1 MMKENQIILKTEN
14 IAPLIKDV
22 HEKIV
27 SIRGLDVI
35 LDVDVAN
42 LYGVET
48 RRINEAVK
56 NNPDKFPSDYM
67 FVLTSEEVTNLRSK
81 FSTAN
86 ISPKSRSL
94 PHAFTEKGLYMLAT
108 VLKSKTAVN
117 TTFAIIENFSTV
129 RELRRELLDL
139 HKEKD
144 IKNQQS
150 KIEHFGNILS
160 EIVMPDLETTETESS
175 LELNFVIGKIKHTVK
190 RVKRNGKNGE

>member
-1 MMKENQIILKTEN
+1 
-14 IAPLIKDV
+14 
-22 HEKIV
+22 
-27 SIRGLDVI
+27 
-35 LDVDVAN
+35 
-42 LYGVET
+42 
-48 RRINEAVK
+48 
-56 NNPDKFPSDYM
+56 
-67 FVLTSEEVTNLRSK
+67 
-81 FSTAN
+81 
-86 ISPKSRSL
+86 
-94 PHAFTEKGLYMLAT
+94 MLAT

>member
-1 MMKENQIILKTEN
+1 MKENQIILKTEN

-22 HEKIV
+22 HEKII

-117 TTFAIIENFSTV
+117 TTFAIIETFSTV

-190 RVKRNGKNGE
+190 RVKRNGKNGD